1 MVDRKRKEREKG
13 WQEGVGEEGRE
24 RKAEE
29 RTAKVEKKKERRREV
44 KHTQWKGGQDAVALP
59 WQTSPSSSRGMGTA
73 QNSHTVVTLNCC
85 SVNW

>member
-1 MVDRKRKEREKG
+1 MTGGSGRRRKGKKGGGENSKSRKKKRK
-13 WQEGVGEEGRE
+13 
-24 RKAEE
+24 
-29 RTAKVEKKKERRREV
+29 REV
-44 KHTQWKGGQDAVALP
+44 KHTQWKGGQNAVALP